1 MSIWFSE
8 TNGCISNC
16 YLLRTSS
23 HCPLNKTHQENSLLS
38 SFFLHPQKKQ
48 LVFLLVCP
56 HDFTVVARSW
66 TGVRCSWGLF
76 FFLVALTFE
85 ALDIMIFNRT
95 RAGNSLRM
103 GSLLFFSFFTFINFG
118 YASMKILLRRRG
130 RPGSIFRHG
139 MLLSSRGIGHGISAE
154 KNELRFFSL
163 KLTVCTC
170 KKNMAQKIGNSSFK
184 HWSSGAMFA
193 FWAILKSHPITAK
206 YIQIAVIVANNAQT
220 REQRFLSHPRK
231 SGVKF
236 QNLHLPLRSYWGRMV
251 I

>member
-38 SFFLHPQKKQ
+38 SFFLHPKKKQ

-76 FFLVALTFE
+76 FWVALTFE

-103 GSLLFFSFFTFINFG
+103 GSLLFFLS
-118 YASMKILLRRRG
+118 L
-130 RPGSIFRHG
+130 
-139 MLLSSRGIGHGISAE
+139 LLSILDMLPWKFCFEDVAGQGLSFG
-154 KNELRFFSL
+154 
-163 KLTVCTC
+163 
-170 KKNMAQKIGNSSFK
+170 MACFYPVE
-184 HWSSGAMFA
+184 A
-193 FWAILKSHPITAK
+193 
-206 YIQIAVIVANNAQT
+206 
-220 REQRFLSHPRK
+220 
-231 SGVKF
+231 
-236 QNLHLPLRSYWGRMV
+236 
-251 I
+251 

>member
-8 TNGCISNC
+8 TNGCISNS

-23 HCPLNKTHQENSLLS
+23 HCPLNRKLITRTRS
-38 SFFLHPQKKQ
+38 SPPFFLHPKKSNSCSS
-48 LVFLLVCP
+48 LFVP
-56 HDFTVVARSW
+56 TISPWWKRSW
-66 TGVRCSWGLF
+66 TRVRCSWGL

-85 ALDIMIFNRT
+85 ALDIMVFNRT

-103 GSLLFFSFFTFINFG
+103 GSLLFFSFFTFIIFG